1 MNSYRSYK
9 KTTKSNMYDMYK
21 NKEVISA
28 DELFDN
34 LKSTTLFYDVYFF
47 VYALEIQM
55 HLLHQFVVR
64 LGSTLL

>member
-34 LKSTTLFYDVYFF
+34 LKLRK
-47 VYALEIQM
+47 
-55 HLLHQFVVR
+55 H
-64 LGSTLL
+64 